1 VGPNG
6 DGSECITL
14 SSSKQSR
21 FISYFFHHRS
31 TGDPVF
37 VRRRAEPRA
46 CKARQIFLEAFR
58 ERAATRSLERSP
70 SGCWKRPSP
79 VLTDLAGRPA
89 ASARLASP
97 RGAVSDILPRGRAHP
112 LRAAADRRT
121 DTVIRDRCE
130 RPPRRHARP
139 KRQWSARRPAGT
151 ARAPRRQAAGIRPE
165 IPSRSCAGT
174 IAATS
179 PLFGQ
184 APLPATPAR
193 AGGCIA
199 AGG

>member
-1 VGPNG
+1 MVTAVASLP
-6 DGSECITL
+6 
-14 SSSKQSR
+14 SR
-21 FISYFFHHRS
+21 
-31 TGDPVF
+31 PLP
-37 VRRRAEPRA
+37 APRIP
-46 CKARQIFLEAFR
+46 ARQR
-58 ERAATRSLERSP
+58 PATRSLERSP

-139 KRQWSARRPAGT
+139 NRQWSARRAAGT

-165 IPSRSCAGT
+165 IPSLSCAGT

-193 AGGCIA
+193 RWLHSRWWMSRYKVNALLPFA
-199 AGG
+199 SA